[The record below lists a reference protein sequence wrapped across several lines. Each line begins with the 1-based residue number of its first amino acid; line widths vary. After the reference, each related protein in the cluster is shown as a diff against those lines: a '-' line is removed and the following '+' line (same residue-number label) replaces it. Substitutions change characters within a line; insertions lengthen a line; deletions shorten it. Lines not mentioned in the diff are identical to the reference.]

1 MATKVPQQKRVAGI
15 AAAFAGASLVS
26 AVPVHAQTNPPSPG
40 GSAVSQY
47 VELVPAAVGSK
58 APGAEAKTEKRQ
70 DSLPPAGEN
79 ALKQA
84 PPAIA
89 KPLEKIAT
97 SSTYGAPELRAEQNA
112 TQPETQAPA
121 RDPDAVPP
129 GATVEEV
136 TLGTTVSAIASATD
150 ERLLGLLL
158 TMLVTTLGAIGLAL
172 RRTRVV

>member
-15 AAAFAGASLVS
+15 AAAFAGASLVF
-26 AVPVHAQTNPPSPG
+26 AVQVHAQTNPPKPD

-58 APGAEAKTEKRQ
+58 APGAEAKTEERQ
-70 DSLPPAGEN
+70 DSLPQAGKN

-84 PPAIA
+84 PSAIA
-89 KPLEKIAT
+89 EPLEKIAT
-97 SSTYGAPELRAEQNA
+97 SSTYGAPELRAEPS
-112 TQPETQAPA
+112 TIKTETQAPV

-129 GATVEEV
+129 GAGVEEV
-136 TLGTTVSAIASATD
+136 RLGTTVSAIASATD

-158 TMLVTTLGAIGLAL
+158 TMLVTTLGAVALAV
-172 RRTRVV
+172 RRAQVT

>member
-15 AAAFAGASLVS
+15 AAFFAGASLVFTAS
-26 AVPVHAQTNPPSPG
+26 VHGQTNPPNPG

-47 VELVPAAVGSK
+47 AELVPAAVGSK
-58 APGAEAKTEKRQ
+58 APGAEAKTEKTQ
-70 DSLPPAGEN
+70 DSLPPAAKN

-97 SSTYGAPELRAEQNA
+97 SSTYGAPERRAEPNA
-112 TQPETQAPA
+112 TKPETRAPV

-129 GATVEEV
+129 GAGVEEV
-136 TLGTTVSAIASATD
+136 ALGTTVSAIASATD

-158 TMLVTTLGAIGLAL
+158 TMLVTMLGAVALAV
-172 RRTRVV
+172 RRAQVA